1 MKKEMNNKGFS
12 LVELII
18 VIAIM
23 AVLVGI
29 LAPQYLKY
37 VNNSK
42 VSTDV
47 TNAQEMATVINT
59 AIADQAV
66 PTQLTDFTA
75 TGATLTTLMGYTVG
89 SVPVSKMGGTYSV
102 TYNTTDGVKKITLAV
117 SGTDYE
123 CYPNPDSTTAN
134 GANNK
139 VTGSGTAK
147 GLKK

>member
-47 TNAQEMATVINT
+47 TNAQEMATAFNT
-59 AIADQAV
+59 AIADS
-66 PTQLTDFTA
+66 LITA
-75 TGATLTTLMGYTVG
+75 NGKSLADLCTAAGIAQ
-89 SVPVSKMGGTYSV
+89 PVSKFNASATWNVTYTVTSGVSMITLTVPTSEDGEGTY
-102 TYNTTDGVKKITLAV
+102 
-117 SGTDYE
+117 E
-123 CYPNPDSTTAN
+123 MYPNPD
-134 GANNK
+134 NNPA
-139 VTGSGTAK
+139 SGTK
-147 GLKK
+147 GVNLTRTNGGLKK